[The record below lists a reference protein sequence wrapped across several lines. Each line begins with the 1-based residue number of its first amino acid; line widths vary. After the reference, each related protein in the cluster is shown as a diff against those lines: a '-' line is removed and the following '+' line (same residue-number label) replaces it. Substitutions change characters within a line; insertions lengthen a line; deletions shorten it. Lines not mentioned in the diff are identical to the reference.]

1 MENILRVA
9 NLIEKSEILYREQN
23 VLKLTV
29 AIETKYL
36 LPKCYINAC

>member
-23 VLKLTV
+23 VLKFTV
-29 AIETKYL
+29 VLKQNTYYL
-36 LPKCYINAC
+36 NAT